1 MRKNLRGDKAIMHQS
16 SQIFR
21 PVFEKYQCDHTCL
34 YSYDL
39 CICKVVYEIYVF
51 LPFECVQWAW
61 GRHHWASWTQLD
73 LRPCL
78 DDTWGHFSWMPSQS
92 SSCQDPGNTT
102 PSPPA
107 LSRTHWIS
115 FQIEFCPPEDWSKA
129 LSKLHVSAIKL
140 RLRLL
145 APTVGD
151 YWQFSG
157 GEIEYLTLH
166 YGKCSTFG

>member
-1 MRKNLRGDKAIMHQS
+1 MFAIT
-16 SQIFR
+16 FT
-21 PVFEKYQCDHTCL
+21 FKL
-34 YSYDL
+34 YIHIKSIL
-39 CICKVVYEIYVF
+39 HYVSKLHVRTIWV
-51 LPFECVQWAW
+51 LPFECVRWAW
-61 GRHHWASWTQLD
+61 GRHHWASWTPPGLH
-73 LRPCL
+73 PCQ
-78 DDTWGHFSWMPSQS
+78 DDTSGHFSWTPSLS

-115 FQIEFCPPEDWSKA
+115 SQIGFCPPEDWSKA
-129 LSKLHVSAIKL
+129 LSRLHVSAIKL

-151 YWQFSG
+151 YWKFSG

-166 YGKCSTFG
+166 CGKCSSSVFNKISFIFTTYVFILWQI